1 MKKIDNKGFTLVE
14 LMIGI
19 AIMSLLS
26 ISIVTFIGYG
36 SRNYRKAQEEVTLQ
50 VEAQTIINQLSDLI
64 IEAYNVKYQD
74 DMLIIY
80 HNDAKYIITLD
91 TSNNQL
97 LYERVKAGELS
108 SGDKKL
114 FGQYVTSLE
123 IVDTGEND
131 LNKTIQISINLKKN
145 NTDYS
150 IKEQYVTIRN
160 KIKKISVSYKSL

>member
-97 LYERVKAGELS
+97 IYERVKAGELS

-160 KIKKISVSYKSL
+160 KIKKVSVS

>member
-80 HNDAKYIITLD
+80 HNDAKYFITLE

-97 LYERVKAGELS
+97 LYEKVKTDELS

-145 NTDYS
+145 NTNYS